1 MKENCLFLSPSIVF
15 HRHFQTHFPGVGKH
29 HSEEINIIPEI
40 GDYIAEC
47 DKKWLKFRWKYNLI
61 DNSAF
66 NELRIKIIFLMLWL
80 FACGK

>member
-47 DKKWLKFRWKYNLI
+47 DKK
-61 DNSAF
+61 
-66 NELRIKIIFLMLWL
+66 
-80 FACGK
+80 